1 MYGNQRYVRQPIGFG
16 GGGPFPQDLWVLLG
30 VLLFTY
36 SLYYFETTA
45 SLLGLLQLSPNV
57 WRRGYVWQLATYAF
71 VAQKAGPIWF
81 VISVAILFFFG
92 RDVFRVLGRRHF
104 WRLILWAAMTA
115 SVVAVLVQILMWSV
129 GWMSP
134 APFLIMQGSS
144 MLLTIL
150 VAAFATL
157 YGNATILLMFV
168 IPVQA
173 RWFLWLEILFAFLA
187 FLPTKDFAGFVGVC
201 VAVGTTYS
209 ILTSGSLRRAL
220 REYRLRLERRILEA
234 RMQRRRR
241 RFKVVKKD
249 DDVHRGPWVN

>member
-1 MYGNQRYVRQPIGFG
+1 MYGNQRFIRQPIGFG
-16 GGGPFPQDLWVLLG
+16 AGGPIPKDLWILVG
-30 VLLFTY
+30 VMLFTC
-36 SLYYFETTA
+36 SLHYFEATEPLVRVLA
-45 SLLGLLQLSPNV
+45 LSPSV
-57 WRRGYVWQLATYAF
+57 WQQGYVWQLATYAF
-71 VAQKAGPIWF
+71 IAQPAGFWF
-81 VISVAILFFFG
+81 LVSLLILFLFG

-104 WRLILWAAMTA
+104 WRLLLWGAMTA
-115 SVVAVLVQILMWSV
+115 SVVAVVVQILLWALGLV
-129 GWMSP
+129 P
-134 APFLIMQGSS
+134 RFPFLIMQGSS

-150 VAAFATL
+150 IAAFATL

-220 REYRLRLERRILEA
+220 REYRLRIERQILEA
-234 RMQRRRR
+234 RMRQRRR

>member
-1 MYGNQRYVRQPIGFG
+1 MYGNQRFIRQPIGFG
-16 GGGPFPQDLWVLLG
+16 AGGPIPKDLWILIG

-36 SLYYFETTA
+36 SLNSFETTA
-45 SLLGLLQLSPNV
+45 PLVRLLELSPNV
-57 WRRGYVWQLATYAF
+57 WQRGYVWQLATYAF
-71 VAQKAGPIWF
+71 IAQPAGLWF
-81 VISVAILFFFG
+81 VISMVILFFFG

-104 WRLILWAAMTA
+104 WRLLLWGAMTA
-115 SVVAVLVQILMWSV
+115 SVVAVVVQILLWALGLV
-129 GWMSP
+129 P
-134 APFLIMQGSS
+134 RFPFLIMQGSS

-150 VAAFATL
+150 IAAFATL

-220 REYRLRLERRILEA
+220 REYRLRIERQILEA
-234 RMQRRRR
+234 RMRQRRR

-249 DDVHRGPWVN
+249 DDVHRGPWMN

>member
-1 MYGNQRYVRQPIGFG
+1 MYGNQRFIRQPIGFG
-16 GGGPFPQDLWVLLG
+16 AGGPIPKDLWILIG

-36 SLYYFETTA
+36 SLNFFETTA
-45 SLLGLLQLSPNV
+45 PLVRLLELSPNV
-57 WRRGYVWQLATYAF
+57 WQRGYVWQLATYAF
-71 VAQKAGPIWF
+71 IAQPAGLWF
-81 VISVAILFFFG
+81 VISMVILFFFG

-104 WRLILWAAMTA
+104 WRLLLWGAMTA
-115 SVVAVLVQILMWSV
+115 SVVAVVVQILLWALGLV
-129 GWMSP
+129 P
-134 APFLIMQGSS
+134 RFPFLIMQGSS

-150 VAAFATL
+150 IAAFATL

-220 REYRLRLERRILEA
+220 REYRLRIERQILEA
-234 RMQRRRR
+234 RMRQRRR

-249 DDVHRGPWVN
+249 DDVHRGPWMN